1 MDQGGCGC
9 VLLLDVL
16 AFVCDRT
23 AEIDRQRERESGEEK
38 IAELRRERSKEVSE
52 DKGREHIWREKR
64 EKREKRNGGRDEII
78 KKGSGYD

>member
-1 MDQGGCGC
+1 M
-9 VLLLDVL
+9 
-16 AFVCDRT
+16 
-23 AEIDRQRERESGEEK
+23 EK

-52 DKGREHIWREKR
+52 DKGREHIWSEKR